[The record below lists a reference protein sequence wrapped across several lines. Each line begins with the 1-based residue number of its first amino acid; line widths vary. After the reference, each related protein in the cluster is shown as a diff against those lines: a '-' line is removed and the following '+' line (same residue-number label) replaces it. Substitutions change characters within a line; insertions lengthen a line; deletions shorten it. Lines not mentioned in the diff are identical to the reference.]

1 VPQRGMQ
8 RLALRWELAGIMMHS
23 TRCFGSIL
31 VAVCLPGQYGVAEA
45 QQMPKPSLVA
55 TASLPGDTRDRTGWE
70 GTLEEGTPIGQL
82 GGFSAIE
89 RIPGSEGLSGDASY
103 WVLSDRGPADGAASY
118 PCRVHQLRLQLDR
131 QNGQLTASVI
141 ETLPLTREGKPCLGA
156 LQALTPPGTLR
167 GQALDPEGLRI
178 GPQQSLWVSEE
189 YGPSVDRFDG
199 EGRWVA
205 SLPIP
210 PGFPLYRGDDLASA
224 KEGTVPNRGLE
235 GLAVSADGN
244 RLTAIM
250 QGPLVQDSQPVKDK
264 RYGRFVRVLHWNL
277 QQPDALPVQ
286 QLYPLEDR
294 SCGISEILAVDEDR
308 FLILERDGE
317 AGAEAK
323 YKRIYLADFS
333 SASPAQSIERLDP
346 WNKPESIQIASKR
359 LVVDLLDPIYGFSG
373 SKAPEKPEGLAWHP
387 SSNPTIRTL
396 IVSFD
401 NDFEAA
407 KESLFMAFDIPEPLL
422 APIPSV
428 AVSP

>member
-1 VPQRGMQ
+1 
-8 RLALRWELAGIMMHS
+8 MMHCI
-23 TRCFGSIL
+23 RNFGWGLML
-31 VAVCLPGQYGVAEA
+31 VGLADPYGVAQA
-45 QQMPKPSLVA
+45 QQVPKSSLVA
-55 TASLPGDTRDRTGWE
+55 TAALPGDTRDRTGWE

-89 RIPGSEGLSGDASY
+89 RIPGSEGPSGDANY

-118 PCRVHQLRLQLDR
+118 PCRVHKLRLQLDR
-131 QNGQLTASVI
+131 QHGQLQASVI
-141 ETLPLTREGKPCLGA
+141 ETLPLTREGKPCLGS
-156 LQALTPPGTLR
+156 LQSLTPPGKPR

-178 GPQQSLWVSEE
+178 GPDASLWISEE

-205 SLPIP
+205 SLTIP
-210 PGFPLYRGDDLASA
+210 SGFPLYRGDDLASA
-224 KEGTVPNRGLE
+224 TEGTVPNRGLE
-235 GLAVSADGN
+235 GLAVGADGK

-250 QGPLVQDSQPVKDK
+250 QGPLVQDSQPLKDK

-277 QQPDALPVQ
+277 EQPDALPVQ

-317 AGAEAK
+317 VGSEAK

-333 SASPAQSIERLDP
+333 DASPVQSIERLDP
-346 WNKPESIQIASKR
+346 WNRPESLRIASKR
-359 LVVDLLDPIYGFSG
+359 LVIDLLDPIYGFSG
-373 SKAPEKPEGLAWHP
+373 QKAPEKPEGLAWHP
-387 SSNPTIRTL
+387 SSDPAIRTL

-401 NDFEAA
+401 NDFESAR
-407 KESLFMAFDIPEPLL
+407 ESLFMAFDIPESLL
-422 APIPSV
+422 AAIPDV
-428 AVSP
+428 EASP

>member
-1 VPQRGMQ
+1 
-8 RLALRWELAGIMMHS
+8 MMHRIRS
-23 TRCFGSIL
+23 FGRLL
-31 VAVCLPGQYGVAEA
+31 VAVGLAVPYGVAEA
-45 QQMPKPSLVA
+45 QQIPKPSLVA
-55 TASLPGDTRDRTGWE
+55 TSALPGDTRDRTGWE

-89 RIPGSEGLSGDASY
+89 RIPGSEGVSGDASY

-131 QNGQLTASVI
+131 QNGQLKASVL
-141 ETLPLTREGKPCLGA
+141 ETLPLTRDGKPCLGA
-156 LQALTPPGTLR
+156 LQALTPPGAMR

-178 GPQQSLWVSEE
+178 GPEQSLWISEE

-199 EGRWVA
+199 EGRWVT
-205 SLPIP
+205 SLKIP
-210 PGFPLYRGDDLASA
+210 PGFSLYRGDDLAA
-224 KEGTVPNRGLE
+224 ATEGTVPNRGLE
-235 GLAVSADGN
+235 GLAVSADGK

-250 QGPLVQDSQPVKDK
+250 QGPLVQDSQPLKDK

-294 SCGISEILAVDEDR
+294 SCGISEILAVEGDR

-333 SASPAQSIERLDP
+333 NASPVESIERLDP
-346 WNKPESIQIASKR
+346 WTKPESVQVASKR
-359 LVVDLLDPIYGFSG
+359 LVIDLLDPVFGFSG
-373 SKAPEKPEGLAWHP
+373 QRAPEKPEGLAWHP
-387 SSNPTIRTL
+387 SSDQSIRTL

-407 KESLFMAFDIPEPLL
+407 KESLFMAFDIPESLL

-428 AVSP
+428 VASP

>member
-1 VPQRGMQ
+1 
-8 RLALRWELAGIMMHS
+8 MMH
-23 TRCFGSIL
+23 RIRRFGWGL
-31 VAVCLPGQYGVAEA
+31 VAVGFANPYAIAEA
-45 QQMPKPSLVA
+45 QQIPKASLVG

-70 GTLEEGTPIGQL
+70 GTLEEGTPISQL

-89 RIPGSEGLSGDASY
+89 RIPGSEGLSGDANY

-131 QNGQLTASVI
+131 QNGQLKASVI
-141 ETLPLTREGKPCLGA
+141 ESLPFTREGKPCLGS
-156 LQALTPPGTLR
+156 LKSLTPPGASR

-178 GPQQSLWVSEE
+178 GPEASLWISEE

-199 EGRWVA
+199 AGRWVA

-210 PGFPLYRGDDLASA
+210 PGFSLYRGDDLAA
-224 KEGTVPNRGLE
+224 ATEGTVPNRGLE
-235 GLAVSADGN
+235 GLAVSVDGK

-277 QQPDALPVQ
+277 QQSDSLPVQ

-294 SCGISEILAVDEDR
+294 SCGISEILAVDGDR

-317 AGAEAK
+317 VGAEAK

-333 SASPAQSIERLDP
+333 DASPVQSIERLDP
-346 WNKPESIQIASKR
+346 WTKPQSLRIASKR
-359 LVVDLLDPIYGFSG
+359 LVIDLLDPIYGFSG
-373 SKAPEKPEGLAWHP
+373 QKAPEKPEGLAWHP
-387 SSNPTIRTL
+387 SSDPTSRTL

-407 KESLFMAFDIPEPLL
+407 RESLFMAFDIPESLL

-428 AVSP
+428 VATP

>member
-1 VPQRGMQ
+1 MSD
-8 RLALRWELAGIMMHS
+8 WEVAGIMMHS
-23 TRCFGSIL
+23 TRGFGWIL
-31 VAVCLPGQYGVAEA
+31 VAVCLADQHEVAEA
-45 QQMPKPSLVA
+45 QQLPKASLVA

-89 RIPGSEGLSGDASY
+89 KIPGSEGLSGDARSWIASY

-141 ETLPLTREGKPCLGA
+141 DTLPLTREGKPCLGA
-156 LQALTPPGTLR
+156 LQALTPPGAPR

-178 GPQQSLWVSEE
+178 GPQQSLWISEE

-205 SLPIP
+205 SLPLP

-224 KEGTVPNRGLE
+224 TEGTVPNRGLE
-235 GLAVSADGN
+235 GLAVSADGK

-264 RYGRFVRVLHWNL
+264 RYGKFVRVLHWNL
-277 QQPDALPVQ
+277 QQPDAVPVQ

-333 SASPAQSIERLDP
+333 SASPVQSIDRLDP
-346 WNKPESIQIASKR
+346 WTKPESLQIASKR
-359 LVVDLLDPIYGFSG
+359 LVIDLLDPAYGFNG
-373 SKAPEKPEGLAWHP
+373 QKAPEKPEGLAWHP
-387 SSNPTIRTL
+387 SSDPTMRTL

-401 NDFEAA
+401 NDFEAVR
-407 KESLFMAFDIPEPLL
+407 ESLFMAFDIPESLL
-422 APIPSV
+422 AAIPDV
-428 AVSP
+428 EASP